1 MENKKNFE
9 EHEFIKNFLNVYA
22 ANKGSKTSEELLNQ
36 TVGNN
41 GFALGQRDKLTGDI
55 AIKESTIDGKKRT
68 FLVLPTENGNE
79 FSLMSLM
86 GVSSLK
92 GYNLTDAVDVEFDVK
107 NAKQTR
113 SVQSDLIEDFDFAD
127 VWQPKSRNLLELAAM
142 IADKEVDL
150 TDKVV
155 VFLGTAVKPFIAK
168 KDSDGTFGES
178 YKKGYKRAIETKL
191 WKIE

>member
-1 MENKKNFE
+1 MENKKNYQE
-9 EHEFIKNFLNVYA
+9 NEFVKNFLSVYA
-22 ANKGSKTSEELLNQ
+22 ANNGSKTPEELLNR

-55 AIKESTIDGKKRT
+55 KIRETEIDGKKQT
-68 FLVLPTENGNE
+68 FIVLPTENGNE

-86 GVSSLK
+86 SVSSLK
-92 GYNLTDAVDVEFDVK
+92 GYSLTESVEVEFDVK

-113 SVQSDLIEDFDFAD
+113 SVKSDLIEDFDFAD

-142 IADKEVDL
+142 IADKEINL
-150 TDKVV
+150 TGKTVT
-155 VFLGTAVKPFIAK
+155 FLGTAVKPFIAK
-168 KDSDGTFGES
+168 KDGEMFGES
-178 YKKGYKRAIETKL
+178 YKKGYQRAIETKL

>member
-1 MENKKNFE
+1 MENKKNYQE
-9 EHEFIKNFLNVYA
+9 NEFVKNFLSVYA
-22 ANKGSKTSEELLNQ
+22 ANNGRKSPEELLNR

-41 GFALGQRDKLTGDI
+41 GFALGQRDVLTGDI
-55 AIKESTIDGKKRT
+55 KIKETEIDGKKQT
-68 FLVLPTENGNE
+68 FIVLPTVNGNE

-92 GYNLTDAVDVEFDVK
+92 GYELTNAVDVEFEVK
-107 NAKQTR
+107 NTKQTR
-113 SVQSDLIEDFDFAD
+113 SIQSDLIEDFDFTD

-142 IADKEVDL
+142 IADKEVNL
-150 TDKVV
+150 TGKTVT
-155 VFLGTAVKPFIAK
+155 FLGTAVKPFIAK
-168 KDSDGTFGES
+168 KDGDATFGEI